1 MEKFRYIDD
10 VDRAYGAAGMAI
22 SLVIY
27 DGDSLLCSINLDADD
42 PHDIMEMSPDFFFAG
57 NPVVSAKAAW
67 TQIVN
72 NFSIGVSM
80 LIANLMCRHLVHGG
94 HAVPDEVARDLKEA
108 AHDDGAGACALE
120 PDEVDRLF
128 NKSYTYLWRLFSHQ
142 GVQAV
147 AHDFA
152 SALSSRR
159 TLSRLDVL
167 ELLQPLRML

>member
-27 DGDSLLCSINLDADD
+27 DGDSLLYSINLDADD

-94 HAVPDEVARDLKEA
+94 HAVPDE
-108 AHDDGAGACALE
+108 DGAGACALE

>member
-1 MEKFRYIDD
+1 M
-10 VDRAYGAAGMAI
+10 
-22 SLVIY
+22 
-27 DGDSLLCSINLDADD
+27 
-42 PHDIMEMSPDFFFAG
+42 
-57 NPVVSAKAAW
+57 
-67 TQIVN
+67 
-72 NFSIGVSM
+72 
-80 LIANLMCRHLVHGG
+80 
-94 HAVPDEVARDLKEA
+94 ARDLKEA

-147 AHDFA
+147 AHDLA